1 MTFQNGAIPVG
12 ASLSSSG
19 PGNRDSSGASDPIE
33 NRTPL
38 AAIKDNG
45 MGNSDKG
52 DYATVRAFVN
62 FIKHSEAD
70 PWYTACTT
78 PNCNKK
84 VVEGAG
90 GSWTCEKCNL
100 NLPECNYRYILNMSI
115 IDESGS
121 TWVTAFNDQAEKLLG
136 GVTAKELFE
145 MRRTDNTAA
154 YDKVF
159 ADCLFKPFIAKLR
172 IKQEM
177 VNDEMRTKSSV
188 MAITDLD
195 YVQENQKMIDAISKY

>member
-1 MTFQNGAIPVG
+1 MVWHFTHSFLTIFPHIT
-12 ASLSSSG
+12 
-19 PGNRDSSGASDPIE
+19 GNRDSSGASDPIE

-100 NLPECNYRYILNMSI
+100 NLPEVRVC
-115 IDESGS
+115 
-121 TWVTAFNDQAEKLLG
+121 
-136 GVTAKELFE
+136 
-145 MRRTDNTAA
+145 
-154 YDKVF
+154 
-159 ADCLFKPFIAKLR
+159 
-172 IKQEM
+172 
-177 VNDEMRTKSSV
+177 
-188 MAITDLD
+188 
-195 YVQENQKMIDAISKY
+195 